1 MYAGAARVLVSLW
14 DVNDASTAALMT
26 RVYQGILQEK
36 LSPVAA
42 LRKAQNAIRQD
53 KRWSAPFYWAAFTL
67 HGEPR

>member
-14 DVNDASTAALMT
+14 DVNDASTAALMS

-36 LSPVAA
+36 LSPAAA
-42 LRKAQNAIRQD
+42 LRKAQNALRQD
-53 KRWSAPFYWAAFTL
+53 KRWKAPFYWAAFTL